1 MKTRKTIAATMIFVG
16 FFLLISG
23 AGGIDQCVATPAQA
37 ATVYTGGII
46 LMLLGGLWINAIEK
60 RENRK

>member
-1 MKTRKTIAATMIFVG
+1 MKTRKTIAGTMIFVG

-23 AGGIDQCVATPAQA
+23 AGGSDQCVATTAQA
-37 ATVYTGGII
+37 ATIGTGGVV